1 MVRPRRIADFKP
13 TFTNLA
19 QTSHY
24 QVMFGGV
31 PLGVRQ
37 YLNIRGV
44 DYRFVTET
52 SGLLCSNA
60 VIPGST
66 LADTKV
72 IGNYQGVI
80 ENMTHARIFPDIAL
94 EFYVDKDYK
103 MVKFFE
109 HYIEFVSGGSG
120 YDQTREDYYFK
131 MEYPYDYKMYGAK
144 IIKFDRDYE
153 AELEY
158 NFYGMYPYQISNIPV
173 KYENSEVLKINVNFH
188 IDRYA
193 SGKFSSFD
201 KYRNRYNNIKEANA
215 KKNAEKNSSIF
226 NGVPDYTGLNYDI
239 DFTPDAGSG
248 VSVSDYFSI

>member
-1 MVRPRRIADFKP
+1 MV
-13 TFTNLA
+13 
-19 QTSHY
+19 
-24 QVMFGGV
+24 GGV

-103 MVKFFE
+103 MVDMIKPE
-109 HYIEFVSGGSG
+109 
-120 YDQTREDYYFK
+120 R
-131 MEYPYDYKMYGAK
+131 
-144 IIKFDRDYE
+144 IITLRW
-153 AELEY
+153 
-158 NFYGMYPYQISNIPV
+158 NILMITKCMV
-173 KYENSEVLKINVNFH
+173 Q
-188 IDRYA
+188 R
-193 SGKFSSFD
+193 
-201 KYRNRYNNIKEANA
+201 
-215 KKNAEKNSSIF
+215 
-226 NGVPDYTGLNYDI
+226 
-239 DFTPDAGSG
+239 
-248 VSVSDYFSI
+248 